1 MSGFRLSRL
10 AEADL
15 EAIEEYIARGNP
27 ARAISFIEELLTLCR
42 RIGEAPLGYPAR
54 PDIAPTARMGV
65 HGRYLVL
72 FEITTSGVVIRR
84 IVHGAR
90 RIEDL
95 F

>member
-1 MSGFRLSRL
+1 MSGFLLSRL

-15 EAIEEYIARGNP
+15 EEIADYISRDSA
-27 ARAISFIEELLTLCR
+27 ARAATFVEELLTLCR
-42 RIGEAPLGYPAR
+42 RIGETPLAYPTRA
-54 PDIAPTARMGV
+54 DIAPEARMGV

-72 FEITTSGVVIRR
+72 FEITPSGVLVRR

-95 F
+95 Y